1 MRIGK
6 EIKKVKSPE
15 RRAVKAKP
23 CEMPAFVPQ
32 EAPKEP
38 AKVESFVVNWRMFC
52 GIDWAK
58 DANPIHYTGS

>member
-15 RRAVKAKP
+15 RRAVKAIP
-23 CEMPAFVPQ
+23 VSIPAFVPQ

-38 AKVESFVVNWRMFC
+38 AKIENFQVNWRFHY
-52 GIDWAK
+52 GLDIAK
-58 DANPIHYTGS
+58 IEPIVTVSS